1 MENPKDHPSLT
12 DFRASRIYAQGWNA
26 ARAASLGKK
35 PLNPTRPVPNTRAGT
50 RASTKPT
57 ENRSDELSVA
67 SGEGVEQRADAGAG
81 LADPC

>member
-35 PLNPTRPVPNTRAGT
+35 PLNPYTPGPEHARWDQGF
-50 RASTKPT
+50 
-57 ENRSDELSVA
+57 DEANGKS
-67 SGEGVEQRADAGAG
+67 Q
-81 LADPC
+81 